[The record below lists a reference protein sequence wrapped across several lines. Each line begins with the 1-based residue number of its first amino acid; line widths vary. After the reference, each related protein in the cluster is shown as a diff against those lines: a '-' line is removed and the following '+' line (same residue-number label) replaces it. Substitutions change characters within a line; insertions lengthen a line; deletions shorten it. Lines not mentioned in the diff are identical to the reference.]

1 MSDEKWM
8 RKADIN
14 PQIWQENNRRWATP
28 QHYTCSY
35 MAMFPPALPHYFIRR
50 FTEVNDIVLDPFSGR
65 GTTALE
71 AIAQGRTG
79 IGNDLNDLAYV
90 LTKGKL
96 ANPDFSEVSSRL
108 TELEKQYFRS
118 EWLNFSGMPNKI
130 RMIFHPETQKQLMY
144 LRRELDWKNNA
155 IDSFLTMILMGA
167 MHGQSP
173 GFLSLRMPNTFSM
186 SPNYIKQYISKNNL
200 KRPNRDVF
208 DVIRQRCERVL
219 ENGKLPGHGFS
230 IHGDAR
236 KIDELI
242 QINHNSIKMIF
253 SSPPYL
259 KVIKYGQ
266 YNWIRLWWLIG
277 EHKSIDKKLDDSHS
291 VKPYLVFM
299 KEVLESSLKVLD
311 KKSGLA
317 CWVIGDVNGLNLAEL
332 VWDQVGSK
340 IEIFDSNNKLITYR
354 LLGIISDEIKDS
366 EKVTK
371 IWNSELDKS
380 GKATPVDRILLI
392 CPNES
397 VPIISTSNDQI
408 TWNQTLDFNNA

>member
-1 MSDEKWM
+1 
-8 RKADIN
+8 
-14 PQIWQENNRRWATP
+14 
-28 QHYTCSY
+28 
-35 MAMFPPALPHYFIRR
+35 
-50 FTEVNDIVLDPFSGR
+50 
-65 GTTALE
+65 
-71 AIAQGRTG
+71 
-79 IGNDLNDLAYV
+79 
-90 LTKGKL
+90 
-96 ANPDFSEVSSRL
+96 
-108 TELEKQYFRS
+108 
-118 EWLNFSGMPNKI
+118 
-130 RMIFHPETQKQLMY
+130 
-144 LRRELDWKNNA
+144 
-155 IDSFLTMILMGA
+155 
-167 MHGQSP
+167 
-173 GFLSLRMPNTFSM
+173 MPNTFSM